1 MKLNLCRV
9 TVLEVIQRST
19 EFLAQKGVDSARL
32 QIELL
37 LAHVLRLPRLKLYL
51 NHERELTSSELD
63 TVRELVR
70 RRARR
75 EPLQQI
81 LGSTSFCGL
90 EIAVTPAVLVP
101 RPETELL
108 AERAWEYLNKLDAAD
123 SPFVLDFG
131 TGSGCLAIALAVKCP
146 RSRVYGMDVSG
157 EALEVA
163 RQNAA
168 HHQVADRIEFV
179 AGDGFAVLPSQL
191 RFDLIVSNPP
201 YIPSDE
207 VAELPPEVRDYE
219 PLVALDGGVDG
230 LTFFRRLAVE
240 SLPRV
245 KPGSRMMLELGY
257 GQEAAVQR
265 IFTEQKWIV
274 ESIEPDYTGRPRILT
289 ANRPG

>member
-1 MKLNLCRV
+1 M

-19 EFLAQKGVDSARL
+19 EFLAQKGVESARL

-37 LAHVLRLPRLKLYL
+37 LAHVLHLPRLKLYL
-51 NHERELTSSELD
+51 NYERELTNSELD

-90 EIAVTPAVLVP
+90 EMAVTPAVLVP

-108 AERAWEYLNKLDAAD
+108 AERAWEYLNKLDVAD
-123 SPFVLDFG
+123 SPIVLDFG
-131 TGSGCLAIALAVKCP
+131 TGSGCLAIALASKCP
-146 RSRVYGMDVSG
+146 RSRVYGMDVSA

-168 HHQVADRIEFV
+168 RHQVADRIEFL
-179 AGDGFAVLPSQL
+179 AGDGFAALPSQL
-191 RFDLIVSNPP
+191 RFNLIVSNPP
-201 YIPSDE
+201 YIPSAE
-207 VAELPPEVRDYE
+207 VAGLPPEVRDYE

-240 SLPRV
+240 SLPCV
-245 KPGSRMMLELGY
+245 KSRGRMMLELGY

-274 ESIEPDYTGRPRILT
+274 ESIEPDYSGRPRILT
-289 ANRPG
+289 ANRPR